1 MPGVTLPDGW
11 TTRPPTLDD
20 VPALLKVTH
29 ASDIAA
35 IGYPDFPEYELLEV
49 LQAPHVDLERD
60 QAVAVDA
67 DGTVVAWA
75 YLDNPNRAQ
84 REFIEVYV
92 HPELGVPARAV
103 LLRRQLD
110 RVAEEAAELGL
121 DRMSVRAGAVP
132 TETGWA
138 GDLRAAGFGFV
149 KRYARMSR
157 PLAGVSTTPPTP
169 PAGVVVRLVDPS
181 SDDDMRAFHR
191 VLDTAF
197 RDTPDYDP
205 MTYEHWRERIAAL
218 QSVAYD
224 EWFVATVDGV
234 PAGVLQSSDQGT
246 DDDEGWVRYLAVL
259 REHRKR
265 GIGAALLGH
274 AFAVYAGKG
283 RKQAGLGVDLSN
295 PTEAARLYL
304 SVGMTASY
312 EADIF
317 ERTVEAAGR

>member
-1 MPGVTLPDGW
+1 MILPDGW
-11 TTRPPTLDD
+11 STRPPTIDD

-35 IGYPDFPEYELLEV
+35 VGYPDFPEYEVREV
-49 LQAPHVDLERD
+49 LEAPHTDLARD
-60 QAVAVDA
+60 QLVAVDP
-67 DGTVVAWA
+67 DGTVVGWA
-75 YLDNPNRAQ
+75 YLDNPNQAT
-84 REFIEVYV
+84 REFVEVYV

-103 LLRRQLD
+103 LLSRQLA
-110 RVAEEAAELGL
+110 RVAEKAAELGL
-121 DRMSVRAGAVP
+121 DRMTVRAGAVP

-157 PLAGVSTTPPTP
+157 PLDGVSTTPPAP
-169 PAGVVVRLVDPS
+169 PAGVEVRVVDPS
-181 SDDDMRAFHR
+181 SDDDMRTFHR

-218 QSVAYD
+218 SSVAYD
-224 EWFVATVDGV
+224 EWFVATVDGAV
-234 PAGVLQSSDQGT
+234 AGILQSSDQGVE
-246 DDDEGWVRYLAVL
+246 DDEGWVRYLAVL
-259 REHRKR
+259 RGHRKR

-274 AFAVYAGKG
+274 AFAGYAAKG
-283 RKQAGLGVDLSN
+283 RKRAGLGVDLSN
-295 PTEAARLYL
+295 PTEAARLYRAA
-304 SVGMTASY
+304 GMTASY

-317 ERTVEAAGR
+317 ERSVEATAG